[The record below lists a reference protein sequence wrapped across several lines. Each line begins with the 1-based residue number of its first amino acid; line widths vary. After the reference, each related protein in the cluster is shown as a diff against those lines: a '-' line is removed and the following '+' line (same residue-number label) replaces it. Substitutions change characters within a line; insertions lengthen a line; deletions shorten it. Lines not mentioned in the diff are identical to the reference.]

1 MHEVKVQVQFTAD
14 TKYGS
19 YGDSL
24 YFTEDEW
31 AVLTEV
37 KLESMKQQ
45 RIDKWVVYMDT
56 VSSLKVI
63 TKQELQEQLGN
74 VTEHILQLQSRQ
86 SELQSQIQGM

>member
-19 YGDSL
+19 YGDAL

-31 AVLTEV
+31 ATLTEV
-37 KLESMKQQ
+37 KLESMKQD
-45 RIDKWVVYMDT
+45 RIDKWVAYMDT
-56 VSSLKVI
+56 VSKPKVL
-63 TKQELQEQLGN
+63 TKEELQEQLGN

-86 SELQSQIQGM
+86 SELQSQIKGI

>member
-19 YGDSL
+19 YGDAL

-37 KLESMKQQ
+37 KLESMKQA
-45 RIDKWVVYMDT
+45 RIDKWVAYMDT
-56 VSSLKVI
+56 AVVPKEPTKADLIAQVDNINSQVAELNARQDEINLKI
-63 TKQELQEQLGN
+63 A
-74 VTEHILQLQSRQ
+74 
-86 SELQSQIQGM
+86 GM

>member
-19 YGDSL
+19 YGDAL

-37 KLESMKQQ
+37 KLESMKQA
-45 RIDKWVVYMDT
+45 RIDKWVAYMDA
-56 VSSLKVI
+56 VSSPKVS

-74 VTEHILQLQSRQ
+74 VTEHIIQLQGRQ
-86 SELQSQIQGM
+86 SELNSQIQGM

>member
-1 MHEVKVQVQFTAD
+1 MHEVKVQVQFKAD

-37 KLESMKQQ
+37 KLESMKQA
-45 RIDKWVVYMDT
+45 RIDKWVAYMD
-56 VSSLKVI
+56 SKSI
-63 TKQELQEQLGN
+63 PQEPTKQELQTQLVN
-74 VTEHILQLQSRQ
+74 VNEHILELQSRK
-86 SELQSQIQGM
+86 SELTTKIGNM